1 MVDVGRADNLVRIG
15 LLARAFSGPLDVGDT
30 DGVRDV
36 VLQQVM
42 KVLGATTGAFVT
54 VAPNGSLQ
62 LVASVGITPDLVGQY
77 HELDVGSRLPVTDA
91 IRFREPVWIRS
102 RRDRVDRYP
111 QLAAMPGNEASV
123 SLPLVVGGDVRGAIA
138 VGFDEPRDFDE
149 SERFSIRTIAHLS
162 ALALERA
169 GAPIDLRAPLPPAA
183 RPALAAP
190 PPVDELLAELAH
202 ERETVDLLQRALLP
216 GALPAVPGYQMA
228 ARAVP
233 AGTKA
238 TVGGDWYDAFLTRD
252 GDLAI
257 AIGDV
262 AGHGVRSAAAM
273 AQLRHALRAYAFAG
287 NGPGATLALL
297 DELVTL
303 LAPEAFATA
312 TMLVCTPGGDVTY
325 ARAGHPFPL
334 LAHEGVVR
342 LLDDG
347 GRPPLGAGPAPQLE
361 GHCSLA
367 EQATLVLYTDG
378 LVEQRGVGLD
388 IGFGALLDVARALGD
403 SSPNR
408 WSETILAACP
418 GGRDPIDD
426 VCVVVVRR
434 CATDTEAVAQPTGA

>member
-15 LLARAFSGPLDVGDT
+15 LLARAFSGPLDAGDT
-30 DGVRDV
+30 DRVRAIV
-36 VLQQVM
+36 VRQVM
-42 KVLGATTGAFVT
+42 DVLGATTGAFVT
-54 VAPNGSLQ
+54 VVPNGELQ
-62 LVASVGITPDLVGQY
+62 LVMWEGITAEVIDQY
-77 HELDVGSRLPVTDA
+77 RELHAGSRLPVTDA

-111 QLAAMPGNEASV
+111 QLMTMPGNEASV
-123 SLPLVVGGDVRGAIA
+123 SLPLVVGGTVRGAIA

-169 GAPIDLRAPLPPAA
+169 GTPIDLRAAPAEPAA
-183 RPALAAP
+183 PAR
-190 PPVDELLAELAH
+190 PVDELLAELAH

-216 GALPAVPGYQMA
+216 DALPAVPGYQMA

-233 AGTKA
+233 AGTTA
-238 TVGGDWYDAFLTRD
+238 RIGGDWYDAFLTRD
-252 GDLAI
+252 GNLTI
-257 AIGDV
+257 AVGDV

-287 NGPGATLALL
+287 HGPGATLALL

-312 TMLVCTPGGDVTY
+312 TMLVCTPAGDVSY

-334 LAHEGVVR
+334 LAHEGAVR
-342 LLDDG
+342 MLDDG
-347 GRPPLGAGPAPQLE
+347 GRPPLGAGPAPSAE
-361 GHCSLA
+361 GHCALP
-367 EQATLVLYTDG
+367 ETATLVLYTDG
-378 LVEQRGVGLD
+378 LVEQRGAGLD
-388 IGFGALLDVARALGD
+388 AGMGALLDVARALGD
-403 SSPNR
+403 SSPSR

-434 CATDTEAVAQPTGA
+434 SASDAEAVAQPTGA